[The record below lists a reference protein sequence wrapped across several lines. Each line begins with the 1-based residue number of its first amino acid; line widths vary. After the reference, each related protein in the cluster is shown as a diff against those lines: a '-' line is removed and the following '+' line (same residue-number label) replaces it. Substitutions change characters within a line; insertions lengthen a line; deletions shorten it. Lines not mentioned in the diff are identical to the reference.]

1 MIGELAIL
9 NVAAGDT
16 KLSFDPANKAEVQR
30 ASAIVED
37 MLKRG
42 FALLIQIGEDEE
54 GPIYRRAKGF
64 DPKTAEYIVVGTA
77 DHVEQ
82 PAHDEEPASSQ
93 RKGRKGAKAAT
104 HRIPA
109 ASTKA
114 VAVARTAGG

>member
-54 GPIYRRAKGF
+54 GQFILV
-64 DPKTAEYIVVGTA
+64 ISV
-77 DHVEQ
+77 
-82 PAHDEEPASSQ
+82 ASFE
-93 RKGRKGAKAAT
+93 GRHLGSLSPMTPNEA
-104 HRIPA
+104 RNFA
-109 ASTKA
+109 ASIIHA
-114 VAVARTAGG
+114 ANLIDGGANG